1 MNWEVKTMRSVTS
14 YFNRDLLRGALLRTW
29 PLWAAYTLIWLF
41 LLPVTLFIHL
51 SDRHIVYSRPTLSY
65 ELLNTGL
72 SSGVMMAA
80 VFGIFFAMAMFAYLT
95 SPRATNGMHA
105 MPIRREGLFLT
116 HYLAGLF
123 CQVVTLLVSFALA
136 ALVTAAF
143 GVFDGYAVGT
153 GLLLCVLLVLFFYS
167 FGVLC
172 MVCVGQILAGAVF
185 YGILNFLFVG
195 MEALLRSFAGNFLYG
210 YDGRSSAFSTAPLSP
225 LVEIVRSLSVV
236 YVYDDA
242 GTRFGT
248 SYYSMTYDGIDPIG
262 PIGVRV
268 FGLGTLA
275 AYAAAGLVLAALA
288 LLLYRKRRSEMT
300 GNTVAIGWLRP
311 VFKYGVAL
319 CSAFSLGQLLS
330 YFVFELTDSTYTAG
344 ALIGTIAC
352 MIFAG
357 LIGYY
362 AAEMLL
368 KKSFRVFKTSWKG
381 ALATSAVLILIGLSF
396 PLDLTGYQTRVPEQS
411 DIVSATVNLY
421 GGNVSGSFDLSGQ
434 ESIALLRDAHCAV
447 ITDKARQTEYNR
459 RYVPFDGD
467 TCTLRI
473 TYELADGTELFRT
486 YDLSIDEALLSDPSS
501 PESTLTKLANCT
513 EITRARVLGGWVPD
527 NLEELR
533 ITGGYLNCSYYS
545 DGKYS
550 HSQEAELNAA
560 QANSAFT
567 ALMQDCA
574 AGSIE
579 SADLFTADENDCEY
593 YLSLE
598 LWYFD
603 PSDNEVRASAATH
616 AGEDLYN
623 GSFYLRVTPGMVS
636 TLRVLRGLDLIELP

>member
-1 MNWEVKTMRSVTS
+1 MQSVTS
-14 YFNRDLLRGALLRTW
+14 YFNRELLRGALQRTW
-29 PLWAAYTLIWLF
+29 PLWAAYTLIWLL
-41 LLPVTLFIHL
+41 LLPVTLFIRL

-65 ELLNTGL
+65 ELLSTGL
-72 SSGVMMAA
+72 PSGAMMAA

-95 SPRATNGMHA
+95 NSRATNGMHA

-143 GVFDGYAVGT
+143 GVFDGYAVGM

-195 MEALLRSFAGNFLYG
+195 MEVLLRSFAGNFLYG

-225 LVEIVRSLSVV
+225 PVEIASSLSVS
-236 YVYDDA
+236 YV
-242 GTRFGT
+242 
-248 SYYSMTYDGIDPIG
+248 YDGIDPIG
-262 PIGVRV
+262 VRV
-268 FGLGTLA
+268 FHLGTFA

-396 PLDLTGYQTRVPEQS
+396 PLDLTGYQSRVPEQS
-411 DIVSATVNLY
+411 DIVSATVDLY
-421 GGNVSGSFDLSGQ
+421 GGNGSGSFNLSGQ

-467 TCTLRI
+467 TCMLRI
-473 TYELADGTELFRT
+473 TYELADGTELFRS

-501 PESTLTKLANCT
+501 PESALTKLANCT

-527 NLEELR
+527 HLEELR

-550 HSQEAELNAA
+550 HNEEAELNAA

-567 ALMQDCA
+567 ALMQDCD

-579 SADLFTADENDCEY
+579 SADLFAAEEDDCEY

-603 PSDNEVRASAATH
+603 PSDSEARASATKH
-616 AGEDLYN
+616 TGEELYN
-623 GSFYLRVTPGMVS
+623 GSFYLRVTPDMVS
-636 TLRVLRGLDLIELP
+636 TLRALRGLNLIELP

>member
-1 MNWEVKTMRSVTS
+1 MRSVTS
-14 YFNRDLLRGALLRTW
+14 YFNRELLRGALQRTW
-29 PLWAAYTLIWLF
+29 PLWAAYTLIWLL
-41 LLPVTLFIHL
+41 LLPVTIFIRL
-51 SDRHIVYSRPTLSY
+51 SDQHIVYSRPTLSY
-65 ELLNTGL
+65 ELLSTGL
-72 SSGVMMAA
+72 PSGAMMAA
-80 VFGIFFAMAMFAYLT
+80 VFGIFFAMALFAYLT
-95 SPRATNGMHA
+95 NSRATNGMHA

-143 GVFDGYAVGT
+143 GVFDGYAVGM

-195 MEALLRSFAGNFLYG
+195 MEVLLRSFAGNFLYG

-225 LVEIVRSLSVV
+225 PVEIASSLSVS
-236 YVYDDA
+236 YV
-242 GTRFGT
+242 
-248 SYYSMTYDGIDPIG
+248 YDGIDPIG
-262 PIGVRV
+262 VRV
-268 FGLGTLA
+268 FHLGTFA

-411 DIVSATVNLY
+411 DIVSATVDLY
-421 GGNVSGSFDLSGQ
+421 GGNVSGSFNLSRQG
-434 ESIALLRDAHCAV
+434 SIALLRDAHCAV

-467 TCTLRI
+467 TCMLRI
-473 TYELADGTELFRT
+473 TYELADGTELFRS
-486 YDLSIDEALLSDPSS
+486 YDLSTDEALLSDPSS
-501 PESTLTKLANCT
+501 PESALTKLANCT

-527 NLEELR
+527 HLEELR

-550 HSQEAELNAA
+550 HNEEAELNAA

-567 ALMQDCA
+567 ALMQDCD

-579 SADLFTADENDCEY
+579 SADLFAAEEDDCEY

-603 PSDNEVRASAATH
+603 PSDSEARASATKH
-616 AGEDLYN
+616 TGEELYN
-623 GSFYLRVTPGMVS
+623 GSFYLRVTPDMVS
-636 TLRVLRGLDLIELP
+636 TLRALRGLNLIELP

>member
-1 MNWEVKTMRSVTS
+1 MRSVTS
-14 YFNRDLLRGALLRTW
+14 YFNRELLRGALQRTW

-41 LLPVTLFIHL
+41 LLPVTLFIRL

-72 SSGVMMAA
+72 PTGVMMAA

-95 SPRATNGMHA
+95 NPRATNGMHA

-143 GVFDGYAVGT
+143 GVFDGYAVGM

-225 LVEIVRSLSVV
+225 PVEIASSLSVS
-236 YVYDDA
+236 YV
-242 GTRFGT
+242 
-248 SYYSMTYDGIDPIG
+248 YDGIDPIG
-262 PIGVRV
+262 VRV
-268 FGLGTLA
+268 IYLGTFA

-396 PLDLTGYQTRVPEQS
+396 PLDLTGYQSRVPEQS
-411 DIVSATVNLY
+411 DIVSATVDLY
-421 GGNVSGSFDLSGQ
+421 GGNVSGSFNLSGQ

-467 TCTLRI
+467 TCMLRI
-473 TYELADGTELFRT
+473 TYELADGTELFRS
-486 YDLSIDEALLSDPSS
+486 YDLSTDEALLSDPSS
-501 PESTLTKLANCT
+501 PESALTKLANCT

-527 NLEELR
+527 HLEELR

-550 HSQEAELNAA
+550 HNEEAELNAA

-579 SADLFTADENDCEY
+579 SADLFAAEEDDCEY

-603 PSDNEVRASAATH
+603 PSDSEARASATKH
-616 AGEDLYN
+616 TGEELYN
-623 GSFYLRVTPGMVS
+623 GSFYLRVTPDMVS
-636 TLRVLRGLDLIELP
+636 TLRALRGLNLIELP

>member
-1 MNWEVKTMRSVTS
+1 MQSVTS
-14 YFNRDLLRGALLRTW
+14 YFNRELLRGALQRTW
-29 PLWAAYTLIWLF
+29 PLWAAYTLIWLL
-41 LLPVTLFIHL
+41 LLPVTLFIRL

-65 ELLNTGL
+65 ELLSTGL
-72 SSGVMMAA
+72 PSGVMMAA
-80 VFGIFFAMAMFAYLT
+80 VFGIFFAMALFAYLT
-95 SPRATNGMHA
+95 NSRATNGMHA

-143 GVFDGYAVGT
+143 GVFDGYAVGM

-195 MEALLRSFAGNFLYG
+195 MEVLLRSFAGNFLYG

-225 LVEIVRSLSVV
+225 PVEIASSLSVS
-236 YVYDDA
+236 YV
-242 GTRFGT
+242 
-248 SYYSMTYDGIDPIG
+248 YDGIDPIG
-262 PIGVRV
+262 VRV
-268 FGLGTLA
+268 FHLGTFA

-396 PLDLTGYQTRVPEQS
+396 PLDLTGYQSRVPEQS
-411 DIVSATVNLY
+411 DIVSATVDLY
-421 GGNVSGSFDLSGQ
+421 GGNVSGSFNLSGQ

-467 TCTLRI
+467 TCMLRI
-473 TYELADGTELFRT
+473 TYELADGTELFRS

-501 PESTLTKLANCT
+501 PESALTKLANCT

-527 NLEELR
+527 HLEELR

-567 ALMQDCA
+567 ALMQDCD

-579 SADLFTADENDCEY
+579 SADLFAAEEDDCEY

-603 PSDNEVRASAATH
+603 PSDSEARASATKH
-616 AGEDLYN
+616 TGEELYN
-623 GSFYLRVTPGMVS
+623 GSFYLRVTPDMVS
-636 TLRVLRGLDLIELP
+636 TLRALRGLNLIELP

>member
-1 MNWEVKTMRSVTS
+1 MRSVTS
-14 YFNRDLLRGALLRTW
+14 YFNRELLRGALQRTW
-29 PLWAAYTLIWLF
+29 PLWAAYTLIWLL
-41 LLPVTLFIHL
+41 LLPVTLFIRL

-65 ELLNTGL
+65 ELLSTGL
-72 SSGVMMAA
+72 PSGAMMAA

-95 SPRATNGMHA
+95 NSRATNGMHA

-143 GVFDGYAVGT
+143 GVFDGYAVGM

-225 LVEIVRSLSVV
+225 PVEIASSLSVS
-236 YVYDDA
+236 YV
-242 GTRFGT
+242 
-248 SYYSMTYDGIDPIG
+248 YDGIDPIG
-262 PIGVRV
+262 VRV
-268 FGLGTLA
+268 IYLGTFA

-396 PLDLTGYQTRVPEQS
+396 PLDLTGYQTRVPEQN

-473 TYELADGTELFRT
+473 TYELADGTELFRS

-501 PESTLTKLANCT
+501 PESALTKLANCT

-527 NLEELR
+527 HLEELR

-567 ALMQDCA
+567 ALMQDCD

-579 SADLFTADENDCEY
+579 SADLFAAEEDDCEY

-603 PSDNEVRASAATH
+603 PSDSEARASATKH
-616 AGEDLYN
+616 TGEELYN
-623 GSFYLRVTPGMVS
+623 GSFYLRVTPDMVS
-636 TLRVLRGLDLIELP
+636 TLRALRGLNLIELP

>member
-1 MNWEVKTMRSVTS
+1 MRSVTS

-248 SYYSMTYDGIDPIG
+248 TYYSSTYDGIDPLG
-262 PIGVRV
+262 PTGVRV

-396 PLDLTGYQTRVPEQS
+396 PLDLTGYQTRVPEQN

-603 PSDNEVRASAATH
+603 PSDNEARASAAAH

>member
-1 MNWEVKTMRSVTS
+1 MRSVTS
-14 YFNRDLLRGALLRTW
+14 YFNRELLRGALQRTW
-29 PLWAAYTLIWLF
+29 PLGAAYTLIWLL
-41 LLPVTLFIHL
+41 LLPVTLFIRL

-72 SSGVMMAA
+72 PTGVMMAA

-95 SPRATNGMHA
+95 NSRATNGMHA

-143 GVFDGYAVGT
+143 GVFDGYAVGM

-225 LVEIVRSLSVV
+225 PVEIASSLSVS
-236 YVYDDA
+236 YV
-242 GTRFGT
+242 
-248 SYYSMTYDGIDPIG
+248 YDGIDPIG
-262 PIGVRV
+262 VRV
-268 FGLGTLA
+268 FHLGTFA

-411 DIVSATVNLY
+411 DIVSATVDLY
-421 GGNVSGSFDLSGQ
+421 GGNVSGSFNLSGQ

-467 TCTLRI
+467 TCMLRI
-473 TYELADGTELFRT
+473 TYELADGTELFRS
-486 YDLSIDEALLSDPSS
+486 YDLSTDEALLSDPSS
-501 PESTLTKLANCT
+501 PESALTKLANCT

-527 NLEELR
+527 HLEELR

-550 HSQEAELNAA
+550 HNEEAELNAA

-567 ALMQDCA
+567 ALMQDCD

-579 SADLFTADENDCEY
+579 SADLFAAEEDDCEY

-603 PSDNEVRASAATH
+603 PSDSEARASATKH
-616 AGEDLYN
+616 TGEELYN
-623 GSFYLRVTPGMVS
+623 GSFYLRVTPDMVS
-636 TLRVLRGLDLIELP
+636 TLRALRGLNLIELP

>member
-1 MNWEVKTMRSVTS
+1 MRSVTS
-14 YFNRDLLRGALLRTW
+14 YFNRELLRGALQRTW
-29 PLWAAYTLIWLF
+29 PLWAAYTLIWLL
-41 LLPVTLFIHL
+41 LLPVTLFIRL

-65 ELLNTGL
+65 ELLSTGL
-72 SSGVMMAA
+72 PSGVMMAA

-95 SPRATNGMHA
+95 NSRATNGMHA

-143 GVFDGYAVGT
+143 GVFDGYAVGM

-172 MVCVGQILAGAVF
+172 LVCVGQILAGAVF

-195 MEALLRSFAGNFLYG
+195 MEVLLRSFAGNFLYG

-236 YVYDDA
+236 YVYD
-242 GTRFGT
+242 
-248 SYYSMTYDGIDPIG
+248 GIDPIG
-262 PIGVRV
+262 VRV
-268 FGLGTLA
+268 LYLGTFA

-311 VFKYGVAL
+311 VFKYGVAF

-396 PLDLTGYQTRVPEQS
+396 PLDLTGYQSRVPEQS

-421 GGNVSGSFDLSGQ
+421 GGNVSGSFNLSGQ

-459 RYVPFDGD
+459 RYVPFNGD

-473 TYELADGTELFRT
+473 TYELADGTELFRS
-486 YDLSIDEALLSDPSS
+486 YDLSTDEALLSDPSS
-501 PESTLTKLANCT
+501 PESALTKLANCT

-550 HSQEAELNAA
+550 HNEEAELNAA

-567 ALMQDCA
+567 ALMQDCD

-579 SADLFTADENDCEY
+579 SADLFAAEEDDCEY

-603 PSDNEVRASAATH
+603 PSDSEARASATKH
-616 AGEDLYN
+616 TGEELYN
-623 GSFYLRVTPGMVS
+623 GSFYLRVTPDMVS
-636 TLRVLRGLDLIELP
+636 TLRALRGLNLIELP

>member
-1 MNWEVKTMRSVTS
+1 MRSVTS
-14 YFNRDLLRGALLRTW
+14 YFNRELLRGALQRTW
-29 PLWAAYTLIWLF
+29 PLWAAYTLIWLL
-41 LLPVTLFIHL
+41 LLPVTLFIRL

-72 SSGVMMAA
+72 PTGVMMAA

-95 SPRATNGMHA
+95 NSRATNGMHA

-143 GVFDGYAVGT
+143 GVFDGYAVGM

-195 MEALLRSFAGNFLYG
+195 MEVLLRSFAGNFLYG

-225 LVEIVRSLSVV
+225 PVEIASSLSVS
-236 YVYDDA
+236 YV
-242 GTRFGT
+242 
-248 SYYSMTYDGIDPIG
+248 YDGIDPIG
-262 PIGVRV
+262 VRV
-268 FGLGTLA
+268 FHLGTFA

-411 DIVSATVNLY
+411 DIVSATVDLY
-421 GGNVSGSFDLSGQ
+421 GGNVSGSFNLSGQ

-467 TCTLRI
+467 TCMLRI
-473 TYELADGTELFRT
+473 TYELADGTELFRS

-501 PESTLTKLANCT
+501 PESALTKLANCT

-527 NLEELR
+527 HLEELR

-550 HSQEAELNAA
+550 HNEEAELNAA

-567 ALMQDCA
+567 ALMQDCD

-579 SADLFTADENDCEY
+579 SADLFAAEEDDCEY

-603 PSDNEVRASAATH
+603 PSDSEARASATKH
-616 AGEDLYN
+616 TGEELYN
-623 GSFYLRVTPGMVS
+623 GSFYLRVTPDMVS
-636 TLRVLRGLDLIELP
+636 TLRALRGLNLIELP

>member
-1 MNWEVKTMRSVTS
+1 MQSVTS
-14 YFNRDLLRGALLRTW
+14 YFNRELLRGALQRTW
-29 PLWAAYTLIWLF
+29 PLWAAYTLIWLL
-41 LLPVTLFIHL
+41 LLPVTIFIRL

-65 ELLNTGL
+65 ELLSTGL
-72 SSGVMMAA
+72 PTGVMMAA

-95 SPRATNGMHA
+95 NSRATNGMHA

-143 GVFDGYAVGT
+143 GVFDGYAVGM

-248 SYYSMTYDGIDPIG
+248 TYYSSTYDGIDPLG

-396 PLDLTGYQTRVPEQS
+396 PLDLTGYQTRVPEQN

>member
-1 MNWEVKTMRSVTS
+1 MRSVTS
-14 YFNRDLLRGALLRTW
+14 YFNRELLRGALQRTW
-29 PLWAAYTLIWLF
+29 PLWAAYTLIWLL
-41 LLPVTLFIHL
+41 LLPVTLFIRL

-72 SSGVMMAA
+72 PTGVMMAA

-95 SPRATNGMHA
+95 NSRATNGMHA

-143 GVFDGYAVGT
+143 GVFDGYAVGM

-195 MEALLRSFAGNFLYG
+195 MEVLLRSFAGNFLYG

-225 LVEIVRSLSVV
+225 PVEIASSLSVS
-236 YVYDDA
+236 YV
-242 GTRFGT
+242 
-248 SYYSMTYDGIDPIG
+248 YDGIDPIG
-262 PIGVRV
+262 VRV
-268 FGLGTLA
+268 FHLGTFA

-396 PLDLTGYQTRVPEQS
+396 PLDLTGYQSRVPEQS
-411 DIVSATVNLY
+411 DIVSATVDLY
-421 GGNVSGSFDLSGQ
+421 GGNVSGSFNLSGQ

-467 TCTLRI
+467 TCMLRI
-473 TYELADGTELFRT
+473 TYELADGTELFRS
-486 YDLSIDEALLSDPSS
+486 YDLSTDEALLSDPSS
-501 PESTLTKLANCT
+501 PESALTKLANCT

-527 NLEELR
+527 HLEELR

-567 ALMQDCA
+567 ALMQDCD

-579 SADLFTADENDCEY
+579 SADLFAAEEDDCEY

-603 PSDNEVRASAATH
+603 PSDSEARASATKH
-616 AGEDLYN
+616 TGEELYN
-623 GSFYLRVTPGMVS
+623 GSFYLRVTPDMVS
-636 TLRVLRGLDLIELP
+636 TLRALRGLNLIELP

>member
-1 MNWEVKTMRSVTS
+1 MRSVTS
-14 YFNRDLLRGALLRTW
+14 YFNRELLRGALQRTW

-41 LLPVTLFIHL
+41 LLPVTLFIRL

-72 SSGVMMAA
+72 PTGVMMAA
-80 VFGIFFAMAMFAYLT
+80 VFGIFFAMALFAYLT
-95 SPRATNGMHA
+95 NPRATNGMHA

-143 GVFDGYAVGT
+143 GVFDGYAVGM

-195 MEALLRSFAGNFLYG
+195 MEVLLRSFAGNFLYG

-225 LVEIVRSLSVV
+225 PVEIASSLSVS
-236 YVYDDA
+236 YV
-242 GTRFGT
+242 
-248 SYYSMTYDGIDPIG
+248 YDGIDPIG
-262 PIGVRV
+262 VRV
-268 FGLGTLA
+268 FHLGTFA

-411 DIVSATVNLY
+411 DIVSATVDLY
-421 GGNVSGSFDLSGQ
+421 GGNVSGSFNLSGQ

-467 TCTLRI
+467 TCMLRI
-473 TYELADGTELFRT
+473 TYELADGTELFRS
-486 YDLSIDEALLSDPSS
+486 YDLSTDEALLSDPSS
-501 PESTLTKLANCT
+501 PESALTKLANCT

-527 NLEELR
+527 HLEELR

-567 ALMQDCA
+567 ALMQDCD

-579 SADLFTADENDCEY
+579 SADLFAAEEDDCEY

-603 PSDNEVRASAATH
+603 PSDSEARASATKH
-616 AGEDLYN
+616 TGEELYN
-623 GSFYLRVTPGMVS
+623 GSFYLRVTPDMVS
-636 TLRVLRGLDLIELP
+636 TLRALRGLNLIELP

>member
-1 MNWEVKTMRSVTS
+1 MRSVTS
-14 YFNRDLLRGALLRTW
+14 YFNRELLRGALQRTW
-29 PLWAAYTLIWLF
+29 PLWAAYTLIWLL
-41 LLPVTLFIHL
+41 LLPVTLFIRL

-65 ELLNTGL
+65 ELLSTGL
-72 SSGVMMAA
+72 PSGAMMAA

-95 SPRATNGMHA
+95 NSRATNGMHA

-143 GVFDGYAVGT
+143 GVFDGYAVGM

-195 MEALLRSFAGNFLYG
+195 MEVLLRSFAGNFLYG

-225 LVEIVRSLSVV
+225 PVEIASSLSVS
-236 YVYDDA
+236 YV
-242 GTRFGT
+242 
-248 SYYSMTYDGIDPIG
+248 YDGIDPIG
-262 PIGVRV
+262 VRV
-268 FGLGTLA
+268 FHLGTFA

-396 PLDLTGYQTRVPEQS
+396 PLDLTGYQSRVPEQS

-421 GGNVSGSFDLSGQ
+421 SGNVSGSFNLSGQ

-467 TCTLRI
+467 TCMLRI
-473 TYELADGTELFRT
+473 TYELADGTELFRS
-486 YDLSIDEALLSDPSS
+486 YDLSTDEALLSDPSS
-501 PESTLTKLANCT
+501 PESALTKLANCT

-527 NLEELR
+527 HLEELR

-550 HSQEAELNAA
+550 HNEEAELNAA

-567 ALMQDCA
+567 ALMQDCD

-579 SADLFTADENDCEY
+579 SADLFAAEEDDCEY

-603 PSDNEVRASAATH
+603 PSDSEARASATKH
-616 AGEDLYN
+616 TGEELYN
-623 GSFYLRVTPGMVS
+623 GSFYLRVTPDMVS
-636 TLRVLRGLDLIELP
+636 TLRALRGLNLIELP

>member
-1 MNWEVKTMRSVTS
+1 MQSVTS
-14 YFNRDLLRGALLRTW
+14 YFNRELLRGALQRTW
-29 PLWAAYTLIWLF
+29 PLWAAYTLIWLL
-41 LLPVTLFIHL
+41 LLPVTLFIRL

-65 ELLNTGL
+65 ELLSTGL
-72 SSGVMMAA
+72 PSGVMMAA

-95 SPRATNGMHA
+95 NSRATNGMHA

-143 GVFDGYAVGT
+143 GVFDGYAVGM

-195 MEALLRSFAGNFLYG
+195 MEVLLRSFAGNFLYG

-225 LVEIVRSLSVV
+225 PVEIASSLSVS
-236 YVYDDA
+236 YV
-242 GTRFGT
+242 
-248 SYYSMTYDGIDPIG
+248 YDGIDPIG
-262 PIGVRV
+262 VRV
-268 FGLGTLA
+268 FHLGTFA

-421 GGNVSGSFDLSGQ
+421 GGNVRGSFNLSGQ

-467 TCTLRI
+467 TCMLRI
-473 TYELADGTELFRT
+473 TYELADGTELFRS
-486 YDLSIDEALLSDPSS
+486 YDLSTDEALLSDPSS
-501 PESTLTKLANCT
+501 PESALTKLANCT

-527 NLEELR
+527 HLEELR

-567 ALMQDCA
+567 ALMQDCD

-579 SADLFTADENDCEY
+579 SADLFAAEEDDCEY

-603 PSDNEVRASAATH
+603 PSDSEARASATKH
-616 AGEDLYN
+616 TGEELYN
-623 GSFYLRVTPGMVS
+623 GSFYLRVTPDMVS
-636 TLRVLRGLDLIELP
+636 TLRALRGLNLIELP

>member
-1 MNWEVKTMRSVTS
+1 MRSVTS
-14 YFNRDLLRGALLRTW
+14 YFNRELLRGALQRTW
-29 PLWAAYTLIWLF
+29 PLWAAYTLIWLL
-41 LLPVTLFIHL
+41 LLPVTIFIRL

-65 ELLNTGL
+65 ELLSTGL
-72 SSGVMMAA
+72 PSGAMMAA

-95 SPRATNGMHA
+95 NSRATNGMHA

-143 GVFDGYAVGT
+143 GVFDGYAVGM

-225 LVEIVRSLSVV
+225 PVEIASSLSVS
-236 YVYDDA
+236 YV
-242 GTRFGT
+242 
-248 SYYSMTYDGIDPIG
+248 YDGIDPIG
-262 PIGVRV
+262 VRV
-268 FGLGTLA
+268 LYLGTFA

-396 PLDLTGYQTRVPEQS
+396 PLDLTGYQSRVPEQS
-411 DIVSATVNLY
+411 DIVSATVDLY
-421 GGNVSGSFDLSGQ
+421 GGNVSGSFNLSGQ

-459 RYVPFDGD
+459 RYVPFNGD
-467 TCTLRI
+467 TCMLRI
-473 TYELADGTELFRT
+473 TYELADGTELFRS

-501 PESTLTKLANCT
+501 PESALTKLANCT

-527 NLEELR
+527 HLEELR

-550 HSQEAELNAA
+550 HNEEAELNAA

-567 ALMQDCA
+567 ALMQDCD

-579 SADLFTADENDCEY
+579 SADLFAAEEDDCEY

-603 PSDNEVRASAATH
+603 PSDSEARASATKH
-616 AGEDLYN
+616 TGEELYN
-623 GSFYLRVTPGMVS
+623 GSFYLRVTPDMVS
-636 TLRVLRGLDLIELP
+636 TLRALRGLNLIELP

>member
-1 MNWEVKTMRSVTS
+1 MQSVTS
-14 YFNRDLLRGALLRTW
+14 YFNRELLRGALQRTW
-29 PLWAAYTLIWLF
+29 PLWAAYTLIWLL
-41 LLPVTLFIHL
+41 LLPVTLFIRL

-65 ELLNTGL
+65 ELLSTGL
-72 SSGVMMAA
+72 PTGVMMAA

-95 SPRATNGMHA
+95 NPRATNGMHA

-143 GVFDGYAVGT
+143 GVFDGYAVGM

-195 MEALLRSFAGNFLYG
+195 MEVLLRSFAGNFLYG

-225 LVEIVRSLSVV
+225 PVEIASSLSVS
-236 YVYDDA
+236 YV
-242 GTRFGT
+242 
-248 SYYSMTYDGIDPIG
+248 YDGIDPIG
-262 PIGVRV
+262 VRV
-268 FGLGTLA
+268 FHLGTFA

-396 PLDLTGYQTRVPEQS
+396 PLDLTGYQSRVPEQS
-411 DIVSATVNLY
+411 DIVSATVDLY
-421 GGNVSGSFDLSGQ
+421 GGNVSGSFNLSGQ

-459 RYVPFDGD
+459 RYVPFNGD

-473 TYELADGTELFRT
+473 TYELADGTELFRS

-501 PESTLTKLANCT
+501 PESALTKLANCT

-527 NLEELR
+527 HLEELR

-579 SADLFTADENDCEY
+579 SADLFAAEEDDCEY

-603 PSDNEVRASAATH
+603 PSDSEARASATKH
-616 AGEDLYN
+616 TGEELYN
-623 GSFYLRVTPGMVS
+623 GSFYLRVTPDMVS
-636 TLRVLRGLDLIELP
+636 TLRALRGLNLIELP

>member
-1 MNWEVKTMRSVTS
+1 MRSVTS
-14 YFNRDLLRGALLRTW
+14 YFNRELLRGALQRTW
-29 PLWAAYTLIWLF
+29 PLWAAYTLIWLL
-41 LLPVTLFIHL
+41 LLPVTLFIRL

-65 ELLNTGL
+65 ELLSTGL
-72 SSGVMMAA
+72 PFGVMMAA

-95 SPRATNGMHA
+95 NPRATNGMHA

-143 GVFDGYAVGT
+143 GVFDGYAVGM

-195 MEALLRSFAGNFLYG
+195 MEVLLRSFAGNFLYG

-225 LVEIVRSLSVV
+225 PVEIASSLSVS
-236 YVYDDA
+236 YV
-242 GTRFGT
+242 
-248 SYYSMTYDGIDPIG
+248 YDGIDPIG
-262 PIGVRV
+262 VRV
-268 FGLGTLA
+268 LYLGTFA

-411 DIVSATVNLY
+411 DIVSATVDLY
-421 GGNVSGSFDLSGQ
+421 GGNVSGSFNLSGQ

-473 TYELADGTELFRT
+473 TYELADGTELFRS

-501 PESTLTKLANCT
+501 PESALTKLANCT

-527 NLEELR
+527 HLEELR

-550 HSQEAELNAA
+550 HNEEAELNAA

-567 ALMQDCA
+567 ALMQDCD

-579 SADLFTADENDCEY
+579 SADLFAAEEDDCEY

-603 PSDNEVRASAATH
+603 PSDSEARASATKH
-616 AGEDLYN
+616 TGEELYN
-623 GSFYLRVTPGMVS
+623 GSFYLRVTPDMVS
-636 TLRVLRGLDLIELP
+636 TLRALRGLNLIELP

>member
-1 MNWEVKTMRSVTS
+1 MRSVTS
-14 YFNRDLLRGALLRTW
+14 YFNRELLRGALQRTW

-72 SSGVMMAA
+72 PTGVMMAA

-95 SPRATNGMHA
+95 NSRATNGMHA

-143 GVFDGYAVGT
+143 GVFDGYAVGM

-195 MEALLRSFAGNFLYG
+195 MEVLLRSFAGNFLYG

-225 LVEIVRSLSVV
+225 PVEIASSLSVS
-236 YVYDDA
+236 YV
-242 GTRFGT
+242 
-248 SYYSMTYDGIDPIG
+248 YDGIDPIG
-262 PIGVRV
+262 VRV
-268 FGLGTLA
+268 FHLGTFA

-411 DIVSATVNLY
+411 DIVSATVDLY
-421 GGNVSGSFDLSGQ
+421 GGNVSGSFNLSGQ

-467 TCTLRI
+467 TCMLRI
-473 TYELADGTELFRT
+473 TYELADGTELFRS
-486 YDLSIDEALLSDPSS
+486 YDLSTDEALLSDPSS
-501 PESTLTKLANCT
+501 PESALTKLANCT

-527 NLEELR
+527 HLEELR

-567 ALMQDCA
+567 ALMQDCD

-579 SADLFTADENDCEY
+579 SADLFAAEEDDCEY

-603 PSDNEVRASAATH
+603 PSDSEARASATKH
-616 AGEDLYN
+616 TGEELYN
-623 GSFYLRVTPGMVS
+623 GSFYLRVTPDMVS
-636 TLRVLRGLDLIELP
+636 TLRALRGLNLIELP

>member
-1 MNWEVKTMRSVTS
+1 MRSVTS
-14 YFNRDLLRGALLRTW
+14 YFNRELLRGALQRTW
-29 PLWAAYTLIWLF
+29 PLWAAYTLIWLL
-41 LLPVTLFIHL
+41 LLPVTLFIRL

-65 ELLNTGL
+65 ELLSTGL
-72 SSGVMMAA
+72 PSGAMMAA

-95 SPRATNGMHA
+95 NSRATNGMHA

-143 GVFDGYAVGT
+143 GVFDGYAVGM

-195 MEALLRSFAGNFLYG
+195 MEVLLRSFAGNFLYG

-225 LVEIVRSLSVV
+225 PVEIASSLSVS
-236 YVYDDA
+236 YV
-242 GTRFGT
+242 
-248 SYYSMTYDGIDPIG
+248 YDGIDPIG
-262 PIGVRV
+262 VRV
-268 FGLGTLA
+268 FHLGTFA

-311 VFKYGVAL
+311 VFKYGVAF

-411 DIVSATVNLY
+411 DIVSATVDLY
-421 GGNVSGSFDLSGQ
+421 GGNVSGSFNLSGQ

-467 TCTLRI
+467 TCMLRI
-473 TYELADGTELFRT
+473 TYELADGTELFRS
-486 YDLSIDEALLSDPSS
+486 YDLSTDEALLSDPSS
-501 PESTLTKLANCT
+501 PESALTKLANCT

-527 NLEELR
+527 HLEELR

-567 ALMQDCA
+567 ALMQDCD

-579 SADLFTADENDCEY
+579 SADLFAAEEDDCEY

-603 PSDNEVRASAATH
+603 PSDSEARASATKH
-616 AGEDLYN
+616 TGEELYN
-623 GSFYLRVTPGMVS
+623 GSFYLRVTPDMVS
-636 TLRVLRGLDLIELP
+636 TLRALRGLNLIELP

>member
-1 MNWEVKTMRSVTS
+1 MRSVTS
-14 YFNRDLLRGALLRTW
+14 YFNRELLRGALQRTW
-29 PLWAAYTLIWLF
+29 PLWAAYTLIWLL
-41 LLPVTLFIHL
+41 LLPVTLFIRL

-65 ELLNTGL
+65 ELLSTGL
-72 SSGVMMAA
+72 PSGVMMAA

-95 SPRATNGMHA
+95 NPRATNGMHA

-143 GVFDGYAVGT
+143 GVFDGYAVGM

-195 MEALLRSFAGNFLYG
+195 MEVLLRSFAGNFLYG

-225 LVEIVRSLSVV
+225 PVEIASSLSVS
-236 YVYDDA
+236 YV
-242 GTRFGT
+242 
-248 SYYSMTYDGIDPIG
+248 YDGIDPIG
-262 PIGVRV
+262 VRV
-268 FGLGTLA
+268 LYLGTFA

-396 PLDLTGYQTRVPEQS
+396 PLDLTGYQSRVPEQS
-411 DIVSATVNLY
+411 DIVSATVDLY
-421 GGNVSGSFDLSGQ
+421 GGNVSGSFNLSGQ

-473 TYELADGTELFRT
+473 TYELADGTELFRS

-501 PESTLTKLANCT
+501 PESALTKLANCT

-527 NLEELR
+527 HLEELR

-567 ALMQDCA
+567 ALMQDCD

-579 SADLFTADENDCEY
+579 SADLFAAEEDDCEY

-603 PSDNEVRASAATH
+603 PSDSEARASATKH
-616 AGEDLYN
+616 TGEELYN
-623 GSFYLRVTPGMVS
+623 GSFYLRVTPDMVS
-636 TLRVLRGLDLIELP
+636 TLRALRGLNLIELP

>member
-1 MNWEVKTMRSVTS
+1 MRSVTS
-14 YFNRDLLRGALLRTW
+14 YFNRELLRGALQRTW
-29 PLWAAYTLIWLF
+29 PLWAAYTLIWLL
-41 LLPVTLFIHL
+41 LLPVTLFIRL

-65 ELLNTGL
+65 ELLSTGL
-72 SSGVMMAA
+72 PSGVMMAA

-95 SPRATNGMHA
+95 NPRATNGMHA

-143 GVFDGYAVGT
+143 GVFDGYAVGM

-195 MEALLRSFAGNFLYG
+195 MEVLLRSFAGNFLYG

-225 LVEIVRSLSVV
+225 PVEIASSLSVS
-236 YVYDDA
+236 YV
-242 GTRFGT
+242 
-248 SYYSMTYDGIDPIG
+248 YDGIDPIG
-262 PIGVRV
+262 VRV
-268 FGLGTLA
+268 FHLGTFA

-421 GGNVSGSFDLSGQ
+421 GGNVSGSFNLSGQ

-467 TCTLRI
+467 TCTIRI
-473 TYELADGTELFRT
+473 TYELADGTELFRS

-501 PESTLTKLANCT
+501 PESALTKLANCT

-527 NLEELR
+527 HLEELR

-567 ALMQDCA
+567 ALMQDCD

-579 SADLFTADENDCEY
+579 SADLFAAEEDDCEY

-603 PSDNEVRASAATH
+603 PSDSEARASATKH
-616 AGEDLYN
+616 TGEELYN
-623 GSFYLRVTPGMVS
+623 GSFYLRVTPDMVS
-636 TLRVLRGLDLIELP
+636 TLRALRGLNLIELP

>member
-1 MNWEVKTMRSVTS
+1 MRSVTS
-14 YFNRDLLRGALLRTW
+14 YFNRELLRGALQRTW
-29 PLWAAYTLIWLF
+29 PLWAAYTLIWLL
-41 LLPVTLFIHL
+41 LLPVTLFIRL

-65 ELLNTGL
+65 ELLSTGL
-72 SSGVMMAA
+72 PSGAMMAA
-80 VFGIFFAMAMFAYLT
+80 VFGIFFAMALFAYLT
-95 SPRATNGMHA
+95 NSRATNGMHA

-143 GVFDGYAVGT
+143 GVFDGYAVGM

-195 MEALLRSFAGNFLYG
+195 MEVLLRSFAGNFLYG

-225 LVEIVRSLSVV
+225 PVEIASSLSVS
-236 YVYDDA
+236 YV
-242 GTRFGT
+242 
-248 SYYSMTYDGIDPIG
+248 YDGIDPIG
-262 PIGVRV
+262 VRV
-268 FGLGTLA
+268 LYLGTFA

-381 ALATSAVLILIGLSF
+381 ALATSAILILIGLSF

-421 GGNVSGSFDLSGQ
+421 GGNVSGSFNLSGQ

-459 RYVPFDGD
+459 RYVPFNGD

-473 TYELADGTELFRT
+473 TYELADGTELFRS

-501 PESTLTKLANCT
+501 PESALTKLANCT

-527 NLEELR
+527 HLEELR

-550 HSQEAELNAA
+550 HNEEAELNAA

-567 ALMQDCA
+567 ALMQDCD

-579 SADLFTADENDCEY
+579 SADLFAAEEDDCEY

-603 PSDNEVRASAATH
+603 PSDSEARASATKH
-616 AGEDLYN
+616 TGEELYN
-623 GSFYLRVTPGMVS
+623 GSFYLRVTPDMVS
-636 TLRVLRGLDLIELP
+636 TLRALRGLNLIELP

>member
-1 MNWEVKTMRSVTS
+1 MRSVTS
-14 YFNRDLLRGALLRTW
+14 YFNRELLRGALQRTW
-29 PLWAAYTLIWLF
+29 PLWAAYTLIWLL
-41 LLPVTLFIHL
+41 LLPVTLFIRL

-248 SYYSMTYDGIDPIG
+248 TYYSSTYDGIDPLG
-262 PIGVRV
+262 PTGVRV

-396 PLDLTGYQTRVPEQS
+396 PLDLTGYQSRVPEQS
-411 DIVSATVNLY
+411 DIVSATVDLY
-421 GGNVSGSFDLSGQ
+421 GGNVSGSFNLSGQ

-473 TYELADGTELFRT
+473 TYELADGTELFRS

-501 PESTLTKLANCT
+501 PESALTKLANCT

>member
-1 MNWEVKTMRSVTS
+1 MRSVTS

-248 SYYSMTYDGIDPIG
+248 TYYSSTYDGIDPLG

-396 PLDLTGYQTRVPEQS
+396 PLDLTGYQTRVPEQN

-623 GSFYLRVTPGMVS
+623 GSFYLRVTPDMVS
-636 TLRVLRGLDLIELP
+636 TLRALRGLNLIELP

>member
-1 MNWEVKTMRSVTS
+1 MRSVTS

-248 SYYSMTYDGIDPIG
+248 TYYSSTYDGIDPLG

-396 PLDLTGYQTRVPEQS
+396 PLDLTGYQTRVPEQN

>member
-1 MNWEVKTMRSVTS
+1 MQSVTS
-14 YFNRDLLRGALLRTW
+14 YFNRELLRGALQRTW
-29 PLWAAYTLIWLF
+29 PLWAAYTLIWLL
-41 LLPVTLFIHL
+41 LLPVTLFIRL

-65 ELLNTGL
+65 ELLSTGL
-72 SSGVMMAA
+72 PSGAMMAA

-95 SPRATNGMHA
+95 NSRATNGMHA

-143 GVFDGYAVGT
+143 GVFDGYAVGM

-225 LVEIVRSLSVV
+225 PVEIASSLSVS
-236 YVYDDA
+236 YV
-242 GTRFGT
+242 
-248 SYYSMTYDGIDPIG
+248 YDGIDPIG
-262 PIGVRV
+262 VRV
-268 FGLGTLA
+268 FHLGTFA
-275 AYAAAGLVLAALA
+275 AYAAAGLVFAALA

-311 VFKYGVAL
+311 VFKYGVAF

-421 GGNVSGSFDLSGQ
+421 GGNVSGSFNLSGQ

-473 TYELADGTELFRT
+473 TYELADGTELFRS

-501 PESTLTKLANCT
+501 PESALTKLVNCT

-527 NLEELR
+527 HLEELR

-567 ALMQDCA
+567 ALMQDCD

-579 SADLFTADENDCEY
+579 SADLFAAEEDDCEY

-603 PSDNEVRASAATH
+603 PSDSEARASATKH
-616 AGEDLYN
+616 TGEELYN
-623 GSFYLRVTPGMVS
+623 GSFYLRVTPDMVS
-636 TLRVLRGLDLIELP
+636 TLRALRGLNLIELP

>member
-1 MNWEVKTMRSVTS
+1 MRSVTS

-603 PSDNEVRASAATH
+603 PSDNEARASAAAH

>member
-1 MNWEVKTMRSVTS
+1 MRSVTS

-396 PLDLTGYQTRVPEQS
+396 PLDLTGYQTRVPEQN

-527 NLEELR
+527 HLEELR

-603 PSDNEVRASAATH
+603 PSDNEVRASAAAH

>member
-1 MNWEVKTMRSVTS
+1 MRSVTS
-14 YFNRDLLRGALLRTW
+14 YFNRELLRGALQRTW
-29 PLWAAYTLIWLF
+29 PLWAAYTLIWLL
-41 LLPVTLFIHL
+41 LLPVTIFIRL

-65 ELLNTGL
+65 ELLSTGL
-72 SSGVMMAA
+72 PTGVMMAA

-95 SPRATNGMHA
+95 NSRATNGMHA

-143 GVFDGYAVGT
+143 GVFDGYAVGM

-195 MEALLRSFAGNFLYG
+195 MEVLLRSFAGNFLYG

-225 LVEIVRSLSVV
+225 PVEIASSLSVS
-236 YVYDDA
+236 YV
-242 GTRFGT
+242 
-248 SYYSMTYDGIDPIG
+248 YDGIDPIG
-262 PIGVRV
+262 VRV
-268 FGLGTLA
+268 FHLGTFA

-396 PLDLTGYQTRVPEQS
+396 PLDLTGYQSRVPEQG
-411 DIVSATVNLY
+411 DIVSATVDLY
-421 GGNVSGSFDLSGQ
+421 GGNVSGSFNLSGQ

-467 TCTLRI
+467 TCMLRI
-473 TYELADGTELFRT
+473 TYELADGTELFRS

-501 PESTLTKLANCT
+501 PESALTKLANCT

-527 NLEELR
+527 HLEELR

-567 ALMQDCA
+567 ALMQDCD

-579 SADLFTADENDCEY
+579 SADLFAAEEDDCEY

-603 PSDNEVRASAATH
+603 PSDSEARASATKH
-616 AGEDLYN
+616 TGEELYN
-623 GSFYLRVTPGMVS
+623 GSFYLRVTPDMVS
-636 TLRVLRGLDLIELP
+636 TLRALRGLNLIELP

>member
-1 MNWEVKTMRSVTS
+1 MRSVTS
-14 YFNRDLLRGALLRTW
+14 YFNRELLRGALQRTW
-29 PLWAAYTLIWLF
+29 PLWAAYTLIWLL
-41 LLPVTLFIHL
+41 LLPVTLFIRL

-65 ELLNTGL
+65 ELLSTGL
-72 SSGVMMAA
+72 PSGAMMAA
-80 VFGIFFAMAMFAYLT
+80 VFGIFFAMALFAYLT
-95 SPRATNGMHA
+95 NPRATNGMHA

-143 GVFDGYAVGT
+143 GVFDGYAVGM

-195 MEALLRSFAGNFLYG
+195 MEVLLRSFAGNFLYG

-225 LVEIVRSLSVV
+225 PVEIASSLSVS
-236 YVYDDA
+236 YV
-242 GTRFGT
+242 
-248 SYYSMTYDGIDPIG
+248 YDGIDPIG
-262 PIGVRV
+262 VRV
-268 FGLGTLA
+268 FHLGTFA

-411 DIVSATVNLY
+411 DIVSATVDLY
-421 GGNVSGSFDLSGQ
+421 GGNVSGSFNLSGQ

-473 TYELADGTELFRT
+473 TYELADGTELFRS
-486 YDLSIDEALLSDPSS
+486 YDLSTDEALLSDPSS
-501 PESTLTKLANCT
+501 PESALTKLANCT

-527 NLEELR
+527 HLEELR

-567 ALMQDCA
+567 ALMQDCD

-579 SADLFTADENDCEY
+579 SADLFAAEEDDCEY

-603 PSDNEVRASAATH
+603 PSDSEARASATKH
-616 AGEDLYN
+616 TGEELYN
-623 GSFYLRVTPGMVS
+623 GSFYLRVTPDMVS
-636 TLRVLRGLDLIELP
+636 TLRALRGLNLIELP

>member
-1 MNWEVKTMRSVTS
+1 MRSVTS
-14 YFNRDLLRGALLRTW
+14 YFNRELLRGALQRTW
-29 PLWAAYTLIWLF
+29 PLWAAYTLIWLL
-41 LLPVTLFIHL
+41 LLPVTLFIRL

-65 ELLNTGL
+65 ELLSTGL
-72 SSGVMMAA
+72 PSGVMMAA

-95 SPRATNGMHA
+95 NSRATNGMHA

-143 GVFDGYAVGT
+143 GVFDGYAVGM

-225 LVEIVRSLSVV
+225 PVEIASSLSVS
-236 YVYDDA
+236 YV
-242 GTRFGT
+242 
-248 SYYSMTYDGIDPIG
+248 YDGIDPIG
-262 PIGVRV
+262 VRV
-268 FGLGTLA
+268 FHLGTFA

-396 PLDLTGYQTRVPEQS
+396 PLDLTGYQSRVPEQS
-411 DIVSATVNLY
+411 DIVSATVDLY
-421 GGNVSGSFDLSGQ
+421 GGNVSGSFNLSGQ

-467 TCTLRI
+467 TCMLRI
-473 TYELADGTELFRT
+473 TYELADGTELFRS
-486 YDLSIDEALLSDPSS
+486 YDLSTDEALLSDPSS
-501 PESTLTKLANCT
+501 PESALTKLANCT

-527 NLEELR
+527 HLEELR

-567 ALMQDCA
+567 ALMQDCD

-579 SADLFTADENDCEY
+579 SADLFAAEEDDCEY

-603 PSDNEVRASAATH
+603 PSDSEARASATKH
-616 AGEDLYN
+616 TGEELYN
-623 GSFYLRVTPGMVS
+623 GSFYLRVTPDMVS
-636 TLRVLRGLDLIELP
+636 TLRALRGLNLIELP

>member
-1 MNWEVKTMRSVTS
+1 MRSVTS
-14 YFNRDLLRGALLRTW
+14 YFNRELLRGALQRTW
-29 PLWAAYTLIWLF
+29 PLWAAYTLIWLL
-41 LLPVTLFIHL
+41 LLPVTLFIRL

-65 ELLNTGL
+65 ELLSTGL
-72 SSGVMMAA
+72 PSGAMMAA

-95 SPRATNGMHA
+95 NSRATNGMHA

-143 GVFDGYAVGT
+143 GVFDGYAVGM

-195 MEALLRSFAGNFLYG
+195 MEVLLRSFAGNFLYG

-225 LVEIVRSLSVV
+225 PVEIASSLSVS
-236 YVYDDA
+236 YV
-242 GTRFGT
+242 
-248 SYYSMTYDGIDPIG
+248 YDGIDPIG
-262 PIGVRV
+262 VRV
-268 FGLGTLA
+268 LYLGTFA

-396 PLDLTGYQTRVPEQS
+396 PLDLTGYQSRVPEQS
-411 DIVSATVNLY
+411 DIVSATVDLY
-421 GGNVSGSFDLSGQ
+421 GGNVSGSFNLSGQ

-459 RYVPFDGD
+459 RYVPFNGD
-467 TCTLRI
+467 TCMLRI
-473 TYELADGTELFRT
+473 TYELADGTELFRS

-501 PESTLTKLANCT
+501 PESALTKLANCT

-527 NLEELR
+527 HLEELR

-567 ALMQDCA
+567 ALMQDCD

-579 SADLFTADENDCEY
+579 SADLFAAEEDDCEY

-603 PSDNEVRASAATH
+603 PSDSEARASATKH
-616 AGEDLYN
+616 TGEELYN
-623 GSFYLRVTPGMVS
+623 GSFYLRVTPDMVS
-636 TLRVLRGLDLIELP
+636 TLRALRGLNLIELP

>member
-1 MNWEVKTMRSVTS
+1 MRSVTS
-14 YFNRDLLRGALLRTW
+14 YFNRELLRGALQRTW

-41 LLPVTLFIHL
+41 LLPVTLFIRL

-72 SSGVMMAA
+72 PTGVMMAA

-95 SPRATNGMHA
+95 NPRATNGMHA

-143 GVFDGYAVGT
+143 GVFDGYAVGM

-225 LVEIVRSLSVV
+225 PVEIASSLSVS
-236 YVYDDA
+236 YV
-242 GTRFGT
+242 
-248 SYYSMTYDGIDPIG
+248 YDGIDPIG
-262 PIGVRV
+262 VRV
-268 FGLGTLA
+268 FHLGTFA

-362 AAEMLL
+362 VAEMLL

-396 PLDLTGYQTRVPEQS
+396 PLDLTGYQSRVPEQS
-411 DIVSATVNLY
+411 DIVSATVDLY
-421 GGNVSGSFDLSGQ
+421 GGNVSGSFNLSGQ

-459 RYVPFDGD
+459 RYVPFNGD
-467 TCTLRI
+467 TCMLRI
-473 TYELADGTELFRT
+473 TYELADGTELFRS

-501 PESTLTKLANCT
+501 PESALTKLANCT

-527 NLEELR
+527 HLEELR

-550 HSQEAELNAA
+550 HNEEAELNAA

-567 ALMQDCA
+567 ALMQDCD

-579 SADLFTADENDCEY
+579 SADLFAAEEDDCEY

-603 PSDNEVRASAATH
+603 PSDSEARASATKH
-616 AGEDLYN
+616 TGEELYN
-623 GSFYLRVTPGMVS
+623 GSFYLRVTPDMVS
-636 TLRVLRGLDLIELP
+636 TLRALRGLNLIELP

>member
-1 MNWEVKTMRSVTS
+1 MRSVTS
-14 YFNRDLLRGALLRTW
+14 YFNRELLRGALQRTW
-29 PLWAAYTLIWLF
+29 PLWAAYTLIWLL
-41 LLPVTLFIHL
+41 LLPVTLFIRL

-65 ELLNTGL
+65 ELLSTGL
-72 SSGVMMAA
+72 PTGVMMAA

-95 SPRATNGMHA
+95 NPRATNGMHA

-143 GVFDGYAVGT
+143 GVFDGYAVGM

-195 MEALLRSFAGNFLYG
+195 MEVLLRSFAGNFLYG

-225 LVEIVRSLSVV
+225 PVEIASSLSVS
-236 YVYDDA
+236 YV
-242 GTRFGT
+242 
-248 SYYSMTYDGIDPIG
+248 YDGIDPIG
-262 PIGVRV
+262 VRV
-268 FGLGTLA
+268 FHLGTFA

-411 DIVSATVNLY
+411 DIVSATVDLY
-421 GGNVSGSFDLSGQ
+421 GGNVSGSFNLSGQ

-473 TYELADGTELFRT
+473 TYELADGTELFRS

-501 PESTLTKLANCT
+501 PESALTKLANCT

-527 NLEELR
+527 HLEELR

-567 ALMQDCA
+567 ALMQDCD

-579 SADLFTADENDCEY
+579 SADLFAAEEDDCEY

-603 PSDNEVRASAATH
+603 PSDSEARASATKH
-616 AGEDLYN
+616 TGEELYN
-623 GSFYLRVTPGMVS
+623 GSFYLRVTPDMVS
-636 TLRVLRGLDLIELP
+636 TLRALRGLNLIELP

>member
-1 MNWEVKTMRSVTS
+1 MRSVTS
-14 YFNRDLLRGALLRTW
+14 YFNRELLRGALQRTW
-29 PLWAAYTLIWLF
+29 PLWAAYTLIWLL
-41 LLPVTLFIHL
+41 LLPVTLFIRL

-65 ELLNTGL
+65 ELLSTGL
-72 SSGVMMAA
+72 PTGVMMAA

-95 SPRATNGMHA
+95 NPRATNGMHA

-143 GVFDGYAVGT
+143 GVFDGYAVGM

-225 LVEIVRSLSVV
+225 PVEIASNLSVS
-236 YVYDDA
+236 YV
-242 GTRFGT
+242 
-248 SYYSMTYDGIDPIG
+248 YDGIDPIG
-262 PIGVRV
+262 VRV
-268 FGLGTLA
+268 FHLGTFA

-311 VFKYGVAL
+311 VFKYGVAF

-396 PLDLTGYQTRVPEQS
+396 PLDLTGYQSRVPEQS
-411 DIVSATVNLY
+411 DIVSATVDLY
-421 GGNVSGSFDLSGQ
+421 GGNVSGSFNLSGQ

-467 TCTLRI
+467 TCMLRI
-473 TYELADGTELFRT
+473 TYELADGTELFRS
-486 YDLSIDEALLSDPSS
+486 YDLSTDEALLSDPSS
-501 PESTLTKLANCT
+501 PESALTKLANCT

-527 NLEELR
+527 HLEELR

-567 ALMQDCA
+567 ALMQDCD

-579 SADLFTADENDCEY
+579 SADLFAAEEDDCEY

-603 PSDNEVRASAATH
+603 PSDSEARASATKH
-616 AGEDLYN
+616 TGEELYN
-623 GSFYLRVTPGMVS
+623 GSFYLRVTPDMVS
-636 TLRVLRGLDLIELP
+636 TLRALRGLNLIELP

>member
-1 MNWEVKTMRSVTS
+1 MRSVTS
-14 YFNRDLLRGALLRTW
+14 YFNRELLRGALQRTW
-29 PLWAAYTLIWLF
+29 PLWAAYTLIWLL
-41 LLPVTLFIHL
+41 LLPVTIFIRL

-72 SSGVMMAA
+72 PTGVMMAA

-95 SPRATNGMHA
+95 NPRATNGMHA

-143 GVFDGYAVGT
+143 GVFDGYAVGM

-195 MEALLRSFAGNFLYG
+195 MEVLLRSFAGNFLYG

-225 LVEIVRSLSVV
+225 PVEIASSLSVS
-236 YVYDDA
+236 YV
-242 GTRFGT
+242 
-248 SYYSMTYDGIDPIG
+248 YDGIDPIG
-262 PIGVRV
+262 VRV
-268 FGLGTLA
+268 LYLGTFA

-362 AAEMLL
+362 VAEMLL

-396 PLDLTGYQTRVPEQS
+396 PLDLTGYQSRVPEQS
-411 DIVSATVNLY
+411 DIVSATVDLY
-421 GGNVSGSFDLSGQ
+421 GGNVSGSFNLSGQ

-459 RYVPFDGD
+459 RYVPFNGD

-473 TYELADGTELFRT
+473 TYELADGTELFRS
-486 YDLSIDEALLSDPSS
+486 YDLSTDEALLSDPSS
-501 PESTLTKLANCT
+501 PESALTKLANCT

-527 NLEELR
+527 HLEELR

-550 HSQEAELNAA
+550 HNEEAELNAA
-560 QANSAFT
+560 QANSAFI
-567 ALMQDCA
+567 ALMQDCD

-579 SADLFTADENDCEY
+579 SADLFAAEEDDCEY

-603 PSDNEVRASAATH
+603 PSDSEARASATKH
-616 AGEDLYN
+616 TGEELYN
-623 GSFYLRVTPGMVS
+623 GSFYLRVTPDMVS
-636 TLRVLRGLDLIELP
+636 TLRALRGLNLIELP

>member
-1 MNWEVKTMRSVTS
+1 MRSVTS
-14 YFNRDLLRGALLRTW
+14 YFNRELLRGALQRTW

-41 LLPVTLFIHL
+41 LLPVTLFIRL

-65 ELLNTGL
+65 ELLSTGL
-72 SSGVMMAA
+72 PTGVMMAA

-95 SPRATNGMHA
+95 NPRATNGMHA

-143 GVFDGYAVGT
+143 GVFDGYAVGM

-225 LVEIVRSLSVV
+225 PVEIASSLSVS
-236 YVYDDA
+236 YV
-242 GTRFGT
+242 
-248 SYYSMTYDGIDPIG
+248 YDGIDPIG
-262 PIGVRV
+262 VRV
-268 FGLGTLA
+268 FHLGTFA

-362 AAEMLL
+362 VAEMLL

-396 PLDLTGYQTRVPEQS
+396 PLDLTGYQSRVPEQG
-411 DIVSATVNLY
+411 DIVSATVDLY
-421 GGNVSGSFDLSGQ
+421 GGNVSGSFNLSGQ

-467 TCTLRI
+467 TCMLRI
-473 TYELADGTELFRT
+473 TYELADGTELFRS

-501 PESTLTKLANCT
+501 PESALTKLANCT

-527 NLEELR
+527 HLEELR

-550 HSQEAELNAA
+550 HNEEAELNAA

-567 ALMQDCA
+567 ALMQDCD

-579 SADLFTADENDCEY
+579 SADLFAAEEDDCEY

-603 PSDNEVRASAATH
+603 PSDSEARASATKH
-616 AGEDLYN
+616 TGEELYN
-623 GSFYLRVTPGMVS
+623 GSFYLRVTPDMVS
-636 TLRVLRGLDLIELP
+636 TLRALRGLNLIELP

>member
-1 MNWEVKTMRSVTS
+1 MRSVTS
-14 YFNRDLLRGALLRTW
+14 YFNRELLRGALQRTW
-29 PLWAAYTLIWLF
+29 PLWAAYTLIWLL
-41 LLPVTLFIHL
+41 LLPVTIFIRL

-65 ELLNTGL
+65 ELLNTAL
-72 SSGVMMAA
+72 PTGVMMAA

-95 SPRATNGMHA
+95 NSRATNGMHA

-143 GVFDGYAVGT
+143 GVFDGYAVGM

-195 MEALLRSFAGNFLYG
+195 MEVLLRSFAGNFLYG

-225 LVEIVRSLSVV
+225 PVEIASSLSVS
-236 YVYDDA
+236 YV
-242 GTRFGT
+242 
-248 SYYSMTYDGIDPIG
+248 YDGIDPIG
-262 PIGVRV
+262 VRV
-268 FGLGTLA
+268 LYLGTFA

-421 GGNVSGSFDLSGQ
+421 GGNVRGSFNLSGQ

-467 TCTLRI
+467 TCMLRI
-473 TYELADGTELFRT
+473 TYELADGTELFRS
-486 YDLSIDEALLSDPSS
+486 YDLSTDEALLSDPSS
-501 PESTLTKLANCT
+501 PESALTKLANCT

-527 NLEELR
+527 HLEELR

-550 HSQEAELNAA
+550 HNEEAELNAA

-567 ALMQDCA
+567 ALMQDCD

-579 SADLFTADENDCEY
+579 SADLFAAEEDDCEY

-603 PSDNEVRASAATH
+603 PSDSEARASATKH
-616 AGEDLYN
+616 TGEELYN
-623 GSFYLRVTPGMVS
+623 GSFYLRVTPDMVS
-636 TLRVLRGLDLIELP
+636 TLRALRGLNLIELP

>member
-1 MNWEVKTMRSVTS
+1 MRSVTS
-14 YFNRDLLRGALLRTW
+14 YFNRELLRGALQRTW
-29 PLWAAYTLIWLF
+29 PLWAAYTLIWLL
-41 LLPVTLFIHL
+41 LLPVTLFIRL

-65 ELLNTGL
+65 ELLSTGL
-72 SSGVMMAA
+72 PSGAMMAA

-95 SPRATNGMHA
+95 NPRATNGMHA

-143 GVFDGYAVGT
+143 GVFDGYAVGM

-225 LVEIVRSLSVV
+225 PVEIASSLSVS
-236 YVYDDA
+236 YV
-242 GTRFGT
+242 
-248 SYYSMTYDGIDPIG
+248 YDGIDPIG
-262 PIGVRV
+262 VRV
-268 FGLGTLA
+268 FHLGTFA

-396 PLDLTGYQTRVPEQS
+396 PLDLTGYQSRVPEQS
-411 DIVSATVNLY
+411 DIVSATVDLY
-421 GGNVSGSFDLSGQ
+421 GGNVSGSFNLSGQ

-467 TCTLRI
+467 TCMLRI
-473 TYELADGTELFRT
+473 TYELADGTELFRS

-501 PESTLTKLANCT
+501 PESALTKLANCT

-527 NLEELR
+527 HLEELR

-550 HSQEAELNAA
+550 HNEEAELNAA

-567 ALMQDCA
+567 ALMQDCD

-579 SADLFTADENDCEY
+579 SADLFAAEEDDCEY

-603 PSDNEVRASAATH
+603 PSDSEARASATKH
-616 AGEDLYN
+616 TGEELYN
-623 GSFYLRVTPGMVS
+623 GSFYLRVTPDMVS
-636 TLRVLRGLDLIELP
+636 TLRALRGLNLIELP